1 MPFLVTGATGRT
13 SAGVVRHLRAAG
25 EEVRVLVR
33 DRDKA
38 KKTFDD
44 LPGVEIVDGAFD
56 DEAVLTTAFDGVD
69 VAFLALG
76 SSPDQIRLEKAVIDG
91 AVKAELPHL
100 VKLSSIATSRDSALF
115 VGRMHAEIQ
124 DHLVASGLSYTLLC
138 PASFA
143 NNLFYAARSVAVE
156 NSWSGAAPTGRV
168 AYIDIRDLSEAA
180 ALVLR
185 DPALHGKTY
194 DLSGPDA
201 YTFPQVAQLL
211 SRILGHEVTYVPVS
225 PDDRRSA
232 LLGNGVSAWFAELLL
247 SLETSA
253 EAGQI
258 GTVTTTLTELLGHE
272 PRTVEEFLIENAARF
287 RSRSFSRHPDQ
298 DDSRKSAIDS
308 QTCGPP
314 TTRS

>member
-33 DRDKA
+33 DSDKA
-38 KKTFDD
+38 KKTFND
-44 LPGVEIVDGAFD
+44 LPGVEIVAGVID
-56 DEAVLTTAFDGVD
+56 DEAVLSKAFAGVD

-76 SSPDQIRLEKAVIDG
+76 SSPDQIRLENAMIDG
-91 AVKAELPHL
+91 AVTAELPHL
-100 VKLSSIATSRDSALF
+100 VKLSSVATSHDSALF
-115 VGRMHAEIQ
+115 VGRLHAEIE
-124 DHLVASGLSYTLLC
+124 DHLVASGLAFTLLR
-138 PASFA
+138 PASYA
-143 NNLFYAARSVAVE
+143 NNLFYAAKSVAME

-185 DPALHGKTY
+185 DPALNGKTY

-201 YTFPQVAQLL
+201 YTFPEIAELL
-211 SRILGHEVTYVPVS
+211 SRILRHVVTYIPVS
-225 PDDRRSA
+225 PGQRRSA
-232 LLGNGVSAWFAELLL
+232 LLGHGVAEWFAELLL

-287 RSRSFSRHPDQ
+287 RS
-298 DDSRKSAIDS
+298 
-308 QTCGPP
+308 
-314 TTRS
+314 